1 MKIKDYF
8 TFFRWKNLLIVILI
22 QFLLKF
28 ILFQKFNLSSS
39 LNNFHFFLLTLSTIC
54 IAIAGYIINDINDV
68 KADQIN
74 KPNKVFVGNKISFSK
89 ANNLFLIFNSIGLLI
104 GFYLTIY
111 ITKHSFFI
119 IYIIAS
125 LLLYRYAVD
134 LKKRLIISNLTVS
147 FVVFL
152 SIIIVPVFD
161 LVPATNN
168 YNNQSQILVFNTVL
182 VISAFAFFLTLL
194 REIVKDLEDI
204 EGDKKIKARTLP
216 IIYGEKKTKII
227 LGILGFVPF
236 LGIIYYAYYFYKTN
250 PNLTYY
256 LIAFVCLPLLYFLVK
271 LFNSNS
277 KVAYNKL
284 SSVLKLIMLLGMLSI
299 LFF

>member
-1 MKIKDYF
+1 MKIKDYL
-8 TFFRWKNLLIVILI
+8 TFFRWKNLLIIILI

-28 ILFQKFNLSSS
+28 VLFQNFNLSSS
-39 LNNFHFFLLTLSTIC
+39 LNNLHFFLLTLSTIC

-68 KADQIN
+68 RADQIN

-89 ANNLFLIFNSIGLLI
+89 ANNLFLILNSIGLLI

-111 ITKHSFFI
+111 INKNSFFI

-147 FVVFL
+147 FIVFL
-152 SIIIVPVFD
+152 SIIIVAVFD
-161 LVPATNN
+161 LVPATNSF
-168 YNNQSQILVFNTVL
+168 NNQSQIKVFNIVL

-204 EGDKKIKARTLP
+204 EGDKKIRARTLP
-216 IIYGEKKTKII
+216 IVYGEKKTKII
-227 LGILGFVPF
+227 LVILGTIPL
-236 LGIIYYAYYFYKTN
+236 LGIIYSAFYYYKTN
-250 PNLTYY
+250 PYLTYY
-256 LIAFVCLPLLYFLVK
+256 LITLVSLPLLYFLVRI
-271 LFNSNS
+271 FYSNT
-277 KVAYNKL
+277 KKAYHKL
-284 SSVLKLIMLLGMLSI
+284 SGLLKIIMLLGI
-299 LFF
+299 LTVLFL

>member
-1 MKIKDYF
+1 MRIKDYL
-8 TFFRWKNLLIVILI
+8 TFFRWKNLLIIILI

-28 ILFQKFNLSSS
+28 VLFQKFNLSTS
-39 LNNFHFFLLTLSTIC
+39 LNNLHFYLLTFSTIC

-68 KADQIN
+68 RADEIN

-89 ANNLFLIFNSIGLLI
+89 ANNLFLVLNSIGLLV

-111 ITKHSFFI
+111 INKNSFFI

-134 LKKRLIISNLTVS
+134 LKKRLIISNMTVS

-152 SIIIVPVFD
+152 SIVIVAIFD

-168 YNNQSQILVFNTVL
+168 YNNQSQIQVFNIVL

-204 EGDKKIKARTLP
+204 EGDKKIKAKTLP
-216 IIYGEKKTKII
+216 IVYNENVTKII
-227 LGILGFVPF
+227 LVILGVIPL
-236 LGIIYYAYYFYKTN
+236 LGIIYFAYSLFETN
-250 PNLTYY
+250 QYLTYY
-256 LIAFVCLPLLYFLVK
+256 LIAFVSLPLLYFLVK
-271 LFNSNS
+271 IFNSNT
-277 KVAYNKL
+277 KEAYHKL
-284 SSVLKLIMLLGMLSI
+284 SGLLKVIMLLGILSI
-299 LFF
+299 LFL